1 MLGMDPK
8 SPFMPGNATKEKREK
23 EQLGIPGAHLFCA
36 GNRPSVT
43 LIYPKLTPEIL
54 GKLLALFEHRTFV
67 EGLIWNLNSFDQWGV
82 ELGKNLSKKLTNA
95 MKGYNS
101 IDTFSGSTIGLVEE
115 INRLKG

>member
-1 MLGMDPK
+1 MLNQSLFK
-8 SPFMPGNATKEKREK
+8 PGNVAKEKREK
-23 EQLGIPGAHLFCA
+23 EQLGIPEAHFFCA
-36 GNRPSVT
+36 GNRQSVT
-43 LIYPKLTPEIL
+43 FIYAKLTPEIL

-82 ELGKNLSKKLTNA
+82 ELGKNLSRKLTNS

-101 IDTFSGSTIGLVEE
+101 IDTFSSSTIGLVEE